1 MLAAAT
7 IRVMESRPITL
18 LTGAGSGIGRGFA
31 LAMAQLGNRVIITD
45 IDQSSAESVAAEVI
59 VAGGLAQA
67 RQFDVTDGEAA
78 RGLVQGLVDRYGRID
93 HLFANAGV
101 LGPTDFWE
109 IRPEDWAAVLGV
121 NISGAAIICQL
132 VAAQMKKQRRGR
144 IILTASYNGVR
155 VDKHVIPY
163 RVSKAGLLMFTK
175 CLALVMAPYDVTV
188 NAICPGVTLTPLQQ
202 AYAQA
207 LADQRGISLD
217 DYLDERRSVIPMGE
231 LTTTADLNALARFL
245 VSDEARLI
253 TGQSIAVDGGVM
265 ASS

>member
-1 MLAAAT
+1 MSAT
-7 IRVMESRPITL
+7 IGDMNDRPVTL

-31 LAMAQLGNRVIITD
+31 LAMAQLGSQVIVTD
-45 IDQSSAESVAAEVI
+45 IDLSSAESVAAEI
-59 VAGGLAQA
+59 STAGGVAQA
-67 RQFDVTDGEAA
+67 RQFDVADGEAA
-78 RGLVQGLVDRYGRID
+78 RSLVDELTDRYGRID

-101 LGPTDFWE
+101 LGPTDLWE
-109 IRPEDWAAVLGV
+109 IAPEDWDAVLGV
-121 NISGAAIICQL
+121 NIKGAAIICQL
-132 VAAQMKKQRRGR
+132 VAAQMKAQRRGR
-144 IILTASYNGVR
+144 IIVTASYNGVR

-175 CLALVMAPYDVTV
+175 CLSLVMAPYGVTV

-202 AYAQA
+202 TYAQA

-217 DYLDERRSVIPMGE
+217 DYLDERRSRIPMGE

-253 TGQSIAVDGGVM
+253 TGQTIAVDGGVM